1 MTINDNY
8 KVTEDRNVLNTTLRD
23 KHKNKINTTEEDSY
37 VDPDLL
43 LFQEKDEK
51 LDNDKKKDEEANVDD
66 ELLSDISKDDPNDF
80 DNIEKDILYIRFT
93 DVKRVKTKWKCKFED
108 GILIKNDNKEF
119 IIKKLDGEL
128 ERDW

>member
-8 KVTEDRNVLNTTLRD
+8 KIAEDRNVLNTTLRD

-66 ELLSDISKDDPNDF
+66 ELLRGNQKSVF
-80 DNIEKDILYIRFT
+80 
-93 DVKRVKTKWKCKFED
+93 
-108 GILIKNDNKEF
+108 
-119 IIKKLDGEL
+119 
-128 ERDW
+128 

>member
-8 KVTEDRNVLNTTLRD
+8 KVPEDRNVLNTTLRD

-51 LDNDKKKDEEANVDD
+51 MDNDKKRMKMQM
-66 ELLSDISKDDPNDF
+66 
-80 DNIEKDILYIRFT
+80 
-93 DVKRVKTKWKCKFED
+93 
-108 GILIKNDNKEF
+108 
-119 IIKKLDGEL
+119 
-128 ERDW
+128 